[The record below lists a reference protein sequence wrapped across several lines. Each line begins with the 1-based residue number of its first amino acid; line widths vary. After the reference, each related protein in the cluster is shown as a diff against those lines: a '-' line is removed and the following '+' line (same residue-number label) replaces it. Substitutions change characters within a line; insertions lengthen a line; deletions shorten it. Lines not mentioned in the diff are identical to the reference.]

1 MKIYNITIGK
11 ETIKQVFIGNEESK
25 SKKIQEEIKKITN
38 KKDKVVV
45 FVNGQN
51 EITSSMKT
59 MLQLVANND

>member
-25 SKKIQEEIKKITN
+25 SKEIQEEIKKITN